1 MQTEGRDASL
11 RAIFA
16 EVMLILCKSK
26 TIKTKQQTFNLCFLH
41 SLTQRAAQEAQN
53 QHEKKDKK
61 KIKKKQSKKNN
72 QKKTIK

>member
-16 EVMLILCKSK
+16 EVQLILCKSK
-26 TIKTKQQTFNLCFLH
+26 TIRPSGKLSISVFYTALHKEPRKRLKINTKK
-41 SLTQRAAQEAQN
+41 R
-53 QHEKKDKK
+53 KK
-61 KIKKKQSKKNN
+61 KRSKKNN